1 MSNQPQRAQ
10 GVWPLCSCAVT
21 DAARPSFQSTLL
33 RLTPCPSSEASG
45 SPAPLTTHGETCA
58 YRRPCGVLTCPRRHA
73 PRCWDRP
80 RQRVALAVC
89 FASLVRYFWPAE
101 WSRRK
106 AHSRFREGPREIRMA
121 DLGPCYPVAFAR
133 RCFGTRDEAAIGD
146 DILHAGETLDGVD
159 LIEQDEAQDVPDSGH
174 RLEQIQDVGVVLLR
188 RVDDVYSRSLSSGS

>member
-1 MSNQPQRAQ
+1 MVP
-10 GVWPLCSCAVT
+10 
-21 DAARPSFQSTLL
+21 
-33 RLTPCPSSEASG
+33 E
-45 SPAPLTTHGETCA
+45 
-58 YRRPCGVLTCPRRHA
+58 
-73 PRCWDRP
+73 
-80 RQRVALAVC
+80 
-89 FASLVRYFWPAE
+89 
-101 WSRRK
+101 K

-188 RVDDVYSRSLSSGS
+188 RVDDVLLEIAEQRVIAPKQRQVHFHALLHGGISEPLGDTVAVGFGGQLFPNLG